1 MSANPTSS
9 SFLGTCLSFGLVV
22 VFTIFMTFTSVRTYV
37 LYGNYTGLTDHF
49 NTIGVIFLVFWIVV
63 ISLLL
68 RLLHPLLHLSPA
80 NFALVYAALMVAT
93 VLPSMGFGGYFI
105 PLLAG
110 VFYYATPEN
119 NWSDLIWPHI
129 PKWAV
134 PHDLEAIR
142 QLFEGADADAPI
154 PWGIWIEPLCYWG
167 LFMLAFFL
175 VSVSLISLV
184 HHQWSR
190 QERLV
195 YPLAAVP
202 NMLLASLENPLDS
215 ILRSKLLWLGFL
227 IACALPTTQ
236 MIDQIYDIELIHN
249 FGIPGGRVEI
259 RQLGLSYQTNTDLLV
274 VGLSYLV
281 NLNVLF
287 SVWFFHILVA
297 AEGALLN
304 WLGITIP
311 LPAQPH
317 MPANVL
323 LGHQQVGSLLC
334 IVGISL
340 WISRNFLKRQWQLI
354 IGEKEEGSGNP
365 IPARWAALLGALGL
379 VYMTG
384 FLYLSGLSLIWSIVF
399 LILALLVFFG
409 IARLLV
415 QTGIGRL
422 RAPVSLPPI
431 LTNIC
436 GTAPF
441 GAQGLSAMGLS
452 MVWTADVQLFLMG
465 TLAHAFKVC
474 EPARLNISGRKL
486 VFFLTTAMLVGLVTT
501 MVCYIWLGYRYGLI
515 HGYSWYFVSSP
526 QYHWAWVANSINN
539 PNPAQPLALF
549 FALVGAGVAG
559 LLALAQYR
567 IAGWPLHPVGLAVA
581 LTNTVTIDW
590 FGMFIAWLI
599 KLLALRYGGI
609 VLYRALLPFFIGL
622 ILGTCVGIGGASMVY
637 AFYYY

>member
-1 MSANPTSS
+1 
-9 SFLGTCLSFGLVV
+9 
-22 VFTIFMTFTSVRTYV
+22 
-37 LYGNYTGLTDHF
+37 
-49 NTIGVIFLVFWIVV
+49 
-63 ISLLL
+63 
-68 RLLHPLLHLSPA
+68 
-80 NFALVYAALMVAT
+80 
-93 VLPSMGFGGYFI
+93 
-105 PLLAG
+105 
-110 VFYYATPEN
+110 
-119 NWSDLIWPHI
+119 
-129 PKWAV
+129 
-134 PHDLEAIR
+134 
-142 QLFEGADADAPI
+142 
-154 PWGIWIEPLCYWG
+154 
-167 LFMLAFFL
+167 
-175 VSVSLISLV
+175 
-184 HHQWSR
+184 
-190 QERLV
+190 
-195 YPLAAVP
+195 
-202 NMLLASLENPLDS
+202 MLLASLENPLDS